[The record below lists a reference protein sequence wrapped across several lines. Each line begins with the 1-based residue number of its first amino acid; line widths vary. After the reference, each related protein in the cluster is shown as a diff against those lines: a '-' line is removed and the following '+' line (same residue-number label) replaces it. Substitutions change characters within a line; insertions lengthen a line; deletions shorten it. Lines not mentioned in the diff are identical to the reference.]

1 MDDSKTLNSDLKIMY
16 FLKEIARGI
25 NNMNDDIQEL
35 KKHLIPCTFDTS
47 STVMNDN
54 SIKLVTTDKEEDGKS
69 VSYEELC
76 VIVSN
81 EISRLESRL
90 APIICLTQDS
100 DLEAPDLEAPDLAIK
115 DAWEAWGADRC
126 ITSSPNVPVPMPPPM
141 YDASPPELKAHD
153 DLLEAMDICVI
164 KMDT

>member
-54 SIKLVTTDKEEDGKS
+54 SIKLVTTDKEEEDGKS

-90 APIICLTQDS
+90 EPIICLTQDS
-100 DLEAPDLEAPDLAIK
+100 DLEAPDLEAPDL
-115 DAWEAWGADRC
+115 EA
-126 ITSSPNVPVPMPPPM
+126 P
-141 YDASPPELKAHD
+141 
-153 DLLEAMDICVI
+153 DLEAPDLEAPDLEAMDICVI
-164 KMDT
+164 KIDT